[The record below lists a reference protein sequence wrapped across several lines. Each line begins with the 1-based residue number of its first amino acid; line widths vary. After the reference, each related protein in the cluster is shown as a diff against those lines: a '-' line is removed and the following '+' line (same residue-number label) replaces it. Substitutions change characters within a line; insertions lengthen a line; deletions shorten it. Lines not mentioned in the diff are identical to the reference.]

1 MKRVET
7 RALGGVSCCGM
18 GKWRGARKREGG
30 DHEEMR
36 LHENT
41 NDVKNPSAESAIPG
55 RPLHRSYFRGTGK
68 AEVGWQWVSK
78 RR

>member
-1 MKRVET
+1 MQKGQMEK
-7 RALGGVSCCGM
+7 GQG
-18 GKWRGARKREGG
+18 REGG
-30 DHEEMR
+30 EHGEMR
-36 LHENT
+36 LHGNM
-41 NDVKNPSAESAIPG
+41 NDVKDQSAESEIPA